1 MTIKSKFTEQE
12 WQLIKDGPEWVF
24 AALAAADGNVA
35 IMTKT
40 KEAKAFKDVLNKYS
54 KTNPL
59 ISEVRED
66 KTKFSKEIKNATL
79 SDAEQALQKINQIL
93 DAKLSR
99 SEADQYRAFLASV
112 ADSVAEAA
120 GEGAFGAGKKISKKE
135 QGAIDKI
142 KEALKPAVTAKVE
155 AKPAPKVEAKPAPK
169 VEAKPAPKVEA
180 KPTPKVEAPKAAKPS
195 EKPAPKPTPKP
206 ASQQAVRPSAK
217 PRAEAEK
224 PSPAA
229 HPRPLASAPAI
240 PAQAPV
246 KKEEYLAE
254 HTVASGETLSHIS
267 LKYYGSAVKAKYM
280 LIYEANKDVIG
291 DNPNLI
297 KPGMVLNI
305 PKLEE

>member
-1 MTIKSKFTEQE
+1 MTIQSKFTEEE

-40 KEAKAFKDVLNKYS
+40 KEAKAFKDILNKYS
-54 KTNPL
+54 GASPL
-59 ISEVRED
+59 VSAVRED
-66 KTKFSKEIKNATL
+66 KSKPSKEIRNATL
-79 SDAEQALQKINQIL
+79 SDAEQALQKTSKIL

-99 SEADQYRAFLASV
+99 TDADQYRAFLTSV

-142 KEALKPAVTAKVE
+142 KEALKPAEAAKV
-155 AKPAPKVEAKPAPK
+155 V
-169 VEAKPAPKVEA
+169 AKPAPKVEA

-195 EKPAPKPTPKP
+195 EKPAPKPTLKP
-206 ASQQAVRPSAK
+206 AAQQAARPPAK

-280 LIYEANKDVIG
+280 LIYEANKEVIG